1 MECLLRTEQRNPHTT
16 HIDQMSTYQVLQ
28 VMNRENRRVT
38 EAVEEVL
45 PDLAPLIDAI
55 SENIERGGRLIYAG
69 AGTSGRLAMADAAE
83 CPPTFGVPEGQVIA
97 LIAGGAEA
105 MAHAVEEQEDDES
118 AGYQDLMK
126 LEPTPLD
133 TVLGISAA
141 GGAAYV
147 MGALKAARQSGAVT
161 ACLCCNR
168 QTPLESYADYA
179 ICPDTGPEVITGSTR
194 LKAGTAQ
201 KLVLNMISTTVMI
214 RTGKVYENYMVNMK
228 PKNAK
233 LWKRAIGMV
242 TELANC
248 SWQEGEAALK
258 ESGGDIRKAV
268 EQLKE
273 RR

>member
-1 MECLLRTEQRNPHTT
+1 MARFLRTEQRNPNTI

-28 VMNRENRRVT
+28 VMNQENRRVP

-45 PDLAPLIDAI
+45 QDLAPLVDSIAKNL
-55 SENIERGGRLIYAG
+55 EKGGRLIYAG

-105 MAHAVEEQEDDES
+105 MAHAVEEQEDDEP
-118 AGYQDLMK
+118 AGYRDLMK
-126 LEPTPLD
+126 LRPTPQD

-147 MGALKAARQSGAVT
+147 IGVLKAARQSGAVT
-161 ACLCCNR
+161 ACLCGNR

-201 KLVLNMISTTVMI
+201 KLILNMISTAVMI

-228 PKNAK
+228 PKNVK

-242 TELANC
+242 TELARC

-258 ESGGDIRKAV
+258 KSDGDIRKAV
-268 EQLKE
+268 DLLKE